1 MNDCRSKTII
11 PILPGGKK
19 AILIF
24 NIEIEG
30 EIGKTRCQFS
40 PFQTRT
46 LWYNA
51 IMNTTLK
58 TFLILIG
65 ATVFFNFMFYFLSSN
80 IEDFEN
86 LPLPP
91 KKVERYKTDYPLIKV
106 DAQSRDNWALLDFST
121 GNVVRMDDMEKDVNR
136 LQKLDW
142 DLAFQRTKIVTNG
155 GVTNP
160 KGNVQVKNLGQI
172 EFNQVAQ
179 VPASRADFKKDDRG
193 WGGSI
198 VNKALVDWYIYRTRT
213 HNVESKKDVYLI
225 DTGDGFVKLKII
237 NYYCERPESDCKSM
251 MCTRDEAACLTL
263 EYQFIPNDEQTF
275 SPPPSQQPQTAQVT
289 H

>member
-1 MNDCRSKTII
+1 MNST
-11 PILPGGKK
+11 
-19 AILIF
+19 A
-24 NIEIEG
+24 
-30 EIGKTRCQFS
+30 
-40 PFQTRT
+40 
-46 LWYNA
+46 
-51 IMNTTLK
+51 K
-58 TFLILIG
+58 TFLLLLG
-65 ATVFFNFMFYFLSSN
+65 ATVFFNLMFYYLSSN

-91 KKVERYKTDYPLIKV
+91 KKVDRYETNNPLIKV
-106 DAQSRDNWALLDFST
+106 DAQSRDTWALLDFST
-121 GNVVRMDDMEKDVNR
+121 GKIHRVEDMEKDTHR

-160 KGNVQVKNLGQI
+160 QGPVQVKNLGQV
-172 EFNQVAQ
+172 EFDQVQ
-179 VPASRADFKKDDRG
+179 DVPAARTDFKQDDRG

-198 VNKALVDWYIYRTRT
+198 VNQALVDWYIYRTRT
-213 HNVESKKDVYLI
+213 HNVESKKDVFLI
-225 DTGDGFVKLKII
+225 DTGDGFVKMKII

-263 EYQFIPNDEQTF
+263 EYRYVPEGENIFPTNPID
-275 SPPPSQQPQTAQVT
+275 QPQTAQVS